1 MNAKQK
7 GKLPRLQREFYRGYA
22 VVFWTL
28 TSSTGHRDGSTLF
41 SRTLP
46 RIDASCRC
54 AFPTALSRL
63 LPDA

>member
-28 TSSTGHRDGSTLF
+28 TLEQRAQGWLNALF
-41 SRTLP
+41 HARFRELMLHGLRVP
-46 RIDASCRC
+46 NC
-54 AFPTALSRL
+54 FVPPTA
-63 LPDA
+63 